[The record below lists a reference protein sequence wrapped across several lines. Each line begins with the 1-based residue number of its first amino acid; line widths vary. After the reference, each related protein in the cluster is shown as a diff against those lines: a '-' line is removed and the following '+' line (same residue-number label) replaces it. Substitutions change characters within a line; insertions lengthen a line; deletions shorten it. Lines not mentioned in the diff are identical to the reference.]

1 MYYNISKNYECNM
14 KDKNFISSALKVI
27 EIESKAVMSL
37 SNQIQP
43 DFESLCSNILDIKGK
58 LILMGIGKSG
68 HIAQK
73 ISATL
78 SSTGTSSFFIHPT
91 EAAHGDLGMI
101 SKQDAI
107 LILSNS
113 GQTKEIIEILP
124 ALKRST
130 TNIFTLT
137 NNDQSTIA
145 KAGKINLVINADEE
159 ACPLDLAP
167 TSSTTIALVFGDA
180 LAIALLEARGFGK
193 DDFAKSHPAGQLGK
207 KLTTLVQ
214 DLAVMNEQTPI
225 VNQATYLKDALMVI
239 TEKKLGVT
247 LVSNEEKVI
256 GIFTDGD
263 LRRCL
268 NNEIDL
274 NKTPIKDVMTTNFK
288 SIQSDALAIDAAE
301 IMEKDKIFS
310 LVVNSSTNGGNS
322 MGIIT
327 MHQLLEAGII

>member
-1 MYYNISKNYECNM
+1 ME
-14 KDKNFISSALKVI
+14 DKNFIKSAMKVI
-27 EIESKAVMSL
+27 EVEGNAVLSLVNQIES
-37 SNQIQP
+37 
-43 DFESLCSNILDIKGK
+43 DFENLCMEIINTNGK
-58 LILMGIGKSG
+58 LVLMGIGKSG

-78 SSTGTSSFFIHPT
+78 SSTGTPSFFIHPT

-101 SKQDAI
+101 DKEDAV

-113 GQTKEIIEILP
+113 GETKEIIDILP

-130 TNIFTLT
+130 SKIFTLT
-137 NNDQSTIA
+137 NNNQSTIS
-145 KAGKINLVINADEE
+145 KAGKISIVINAAEE

-180 LAIALLEARGFGK
+180 LAIALLEAKGFGK
-193 DDFAKSHPAGQLGK
+193 DDFARSHPAGHLGK

-214 DLAVMNEQTPI
+214 DIAIMGSNAPKVLETI
-225 VNQATYLKDALMVI
+225 SLKEALMMV

-247 LVSNEEKVI
+247 LISNGKEVV

-268 NNEIDL
+268 NEGIDL
-274 NKTPIKDVMTTNFK
+274 DNTPIKDVMTANFK
-288 SIQSDALAIDAAE
+288 SIQSDALAMDAAE
-301 IMEKDKIFS
+301 IMENNKIFS
-310 LVVNSSTNGGNS
+310 LVVIGGSDQKNTA
-322 MGIIT
+322 GVIT

>member
-1 MYYNISKNYECNM
+1 MKQKNYINTA
-14 KDKNFISSALKVI
+14 IKVI
-27 EIESKAVMSL
+27 KTEADAVMGL
-37 SNQIQP
+37 TEQIRP
-43 DFESLCSNILDIKGK
+43 DFEDLCESILATKGK

-101 SKQDAI
+101 SKNDSI

-113 GQTKEIIEILP
+113 GETKEIIEILP
-124 ALKRST
+124 SLKRST
-130 TNIFTLT
+130 SNIFTLT
-137 NNDQSTIA
+137 NNNKSTIA
-145 KAGKINLVINADEE
+145 MTGKINLTINAAEE

-180 LAIALLEARGFGK
+180 LAIALLNARGFSK
-193 DDFAKSHPAGQLGK
+193 DDFARSHPAGQLGK
-207 KLTTLVQ
+207 KLTTLVK
-214 DLAVMNEQTPI
+214 DLAVMDKEVPI
-225 VNQATYLKDALMVI
+225 VDHKTTLKDALIEI

-247 LVSNEEKVI
+247 LVVSDKKVV

-268 NNEIDL
+268 NNEIEL
-274 NKTPIKDVMTTNFK
+274 NETLIRDVMTSEFK
-288 SIQSDALAIDAAE
+288 GISSDALAIDAAE
-301 IMEKDKIFS
+301 IMEKNKVFS
-310 LVVNSSTNGGNS
+310 LVVHSSKSKNGCS
-322 MGIIT
+322 GIIT
-327 MHQLLEAGII
+327 MHQLLEAGIV

>member
-1 MYYNISKNYECNM
+1 M
-14 KDKNFISSALKVI
+14 KDKDFISSALKVI
-27 EIESKAVMSL
+27 EIESIAVKSL
-37 SNQIQP
+37 SNQIKT
-43 DFESLCSNILDIKGK
+43 DFMDLCSNILNTQGK

-78 SSTGTSSFFIHPT
+78 SSTGTASFFIHPT

-101 SKQDAI
+101 NKKDSI

-113 GQTKEIIEILP
+113 GETKEIIEILP

-130 TNIFTLT
+130 SNIFTLT
-137 NNDQSTIA
+137 NSNQSTIA
-145 KAGKINLVINADEE
+145 KAGKINLVISADEE

-180 LAIALLEARGFGK
+180 LAIALLEARGFSK

-214 DLAVMNEQTPI
+214 DLAVMNEKAPMVDQT
-225 VNQATYLKDALMVI
+225 TCLREALMEI
-239 TEKKLGVT
+239 TGKKLGLT
-247 LVSNEEKVI
+247 LVTNEKKIV
-256 GIFTDGD
+256 GVFTDGD

-268 NNEIDL
+268 NDEVDIN
-274 NKTPIKDVMTTNFK
+274 NTPIKDVMTITFK
-288 SIQSDALAIDAAE
+288 SIESNALAIDAAE
-301 IMEKDKIFS
+301 IMEKNKIFS
-310 LVVNSSTNGGNS
+310 LVVSSSTQKEHAI
-322 MGIIT
+322 GIIT

>member
-1 MYYNISKNYECNM
+1 MKN
-14 KDKNFISSALKVI
+14 KNFTSSALRVI
-27 EIESKAVMSL
+27 EIESRAVMSL
-37 SNQIQP
+37 SKQIQP
-43 DFESLCSNILDIKGK
+43 DFENLCKEILKIKGK

-113 GQTKEIIEILP
+113 GETKEIIEILY

-130 TNIFTLT
+130 VNIFTLT
-137 NNDQSTIA
+137 NNNQSSIA
-145 KAGKINLVINADEE
+145 RAGKVNLVINADEE

-180 LAIALLEARGFGK
+180 LAIALLEARGFSK

-207 KLTTLVQ
+207 KLTMLVQ
-214 DLAVMNEQTPI
+214 DLAVMNEKVPI
-225 VNQATYLKDALMVI
+225 VSQASSLKEALMVV

-247 LVSNEEKVI
+247 LVSNENKVV

-268 NNEIDL
+268 NNEVDL
-274 NKTPIKDVMTTNFK
+274 KTTPIKDVMTTNFK
-288 SIQSDALAIDAAE
+288 SIKSDALAIDAAE
-301 IMEKDKIFS
+301 IMEKNKIFS
-310 LVVNSSTNGGNS
+310 LVVNPTISKSKSIGV
-322 MGIIT
+322 IT

>member
-1 MYYNISKNYECNM
+1 M
-14 KDKNFISSALKVI
+14 KDKDFISSALKVI
-27 EIESKAVMSL
+27 EIESNAVKSL
-37 SNQIQP
+37 TNQIKS
-43 DFESLCSNILDIKGK
+43 DFEDLCSNILNAQGK

-78 SSTGTSSFFIHPT
+78 SSTGTASFFIHPT

-101 SKQDAI
+101 DKEDSI

-113 GQTKEIIEILP
+113 GETKEIIEILP

-130 TNIFTLT
+130 ANIFTLT
-137 NNDQSTIA
+137 NNNQSTIA
-145 KAGKINLVINADEE
+145 KAGTINLIIKADEE

-180 LAIALLEARGFGK
+180 LAIALLEARGFSK

-214 DLAVMNEQTPI
+214 DLAVMNEKAPMVDQT
-225 VNQATYLKDALMVI
+225 TSLKEALMVV
-239 TEKKLGVT
+239 TEKKLGLT
-247 LVSNEEKVI
+247 LVLNKKKIV
-256 GIFTDGD
+256 GVFTDGD

-268 NNEIDL
+268 NDEVDIN
-274 NKTPIKDVMTTNFK
+274 NTPIKDVMTIKFK
-288 SIQSDALAIDAAE
+288 SIDSNALAIDAAE
-301 IMEKDKIFS
+301 IMEKNKIFS
-310 LVVNSSTNGGNS
+310 LVVNSSTHKEDTI
-322 MGIIT
+322 GIIT

>member
-1 MYYNISKNYECNM
+1 ME
-14 KDKNFISSALKVI
+14 DKNFIKSAMKVI
-27 EIESKAVMSL
+27 EVEGNAVLSLVNQIES
-37 SNQIQP
+37 
-43 DFESLCSNILDIKGK
+43 DFENLCMEIINTNGK
-58 LILMGIGKSG
+58 LVLMGIGKSG

-78 SSTGTSSFFIHPT
+78 SSTGTPSFFIHPT

-101 SKQDAI
+101 DKEDAV

-113 GQTKEIIEILP
+113 GETKEIIDILP

-130 TNIFTLT
+130 SKIFTLT
-137 NNDQSTIA
+137 NNNQSTIS
-145 KAGKINLVINADEE
+145 KAGKISIVINAAEE

-180 LAIALLEARGFGK
+180 LAIALLEAKGFGK
-193 DDFAKSHPAGQLGK
+193 DDFARSHPAGQLGK

-214 DLAVMNEQTPI
+214 DIAIMGSNAPKVLETI
-225 VNQATYLKDALMVI
+225 SLKEALMMV

-247 LVSNEEKVI
+247 LISNGKEVV

-268 NNEIDL
+268 NEGIDL
-274 NKTPIKDVMTTNFK
+274 DNTLIKDVMTANFK
-288 SIQSDALAIDAAE
+288 SIQSDALAMDAAE
-301 IMEKDKIFS
+301 IMENNKIFS
-310 LVVNSSTNGGNS
+310 LVVIGGSDQKNTT
-322 MGIIT
+322 GVIT

>member
-1 MYYNISKNYECNM
+1 M
-14 KDKNFISSALKVI
+14 KDKDFISSALKVI
-27 EIESKAVMSL
+27 EIESNAVKNL
-37 SNQIQP
+37 SNQIKS
-43 DFESLCSNILDIKGK
+43 DFEDLCSNILNSRGK

-78 SSTGTSSFFIHPT
+78 SSTGTASFFIHPT

-101 SKQDAI
+101 DKEDSI

-113 GQTKEIIEILP
+113 GETKEIIEILP

-130 TNIFTLT
+130 PNIFTLT
-137 NNDQSTIA
+137 NNNQSTIA
-145 KAGKINLVINADEE
+145 KAGTINLMIKADEE

-180 LAIALLEARGFGK
+180 LAIALLEARGFSK

-214 DLAVMNEQTPI
+214 DLAVMNEKAPMVDQT
-225 VNQATYLKDALMVI
+225 TSLKEALMVV
-239 TEKKLGVT
+239 TEKKLGLT
-247 LVSNEEKVI
+247 LVLNKKKIV
-256 GIFTDGD
+256 GVFTDGD

-268 NNEIDL
+268 NDEVDIN
-274 NKTPIKDVMTTNFK
+274 NTPIKDVMTIKFK
-288 SIQSDALAIDAAE
+288 SIDSNALAIDAAE
-301 IMEKDKIFS
+301 IMEKNKIFS
-310 LVVNSSTNGGNS
+310 LVVNSSTHKEDTI
-322 MGIIT
+322 GIIT

>member
-1 MYYNISKNYECNM
+1 M
-14 KDKNFISSALKVI
+14 KDKNFTSSALKVI
-27 EIESKAVMSL
+27 EIESKAVQSL
-37 SNQIQP
+37 ANQIQP
-43 DFESLCSNILDIKGK
+43 DFEDLCFSILDTKGK

-101 SKQDAI
+101 SKEDSI

-113 GQTKEIIEILP
+113 GETKEIIDILA
-124 ALKRST
+124 ALKRSSS
-130 TNIFTLT
+130 NIFTLT
-137 NNDQSTIA
+137 NNSKSTIA
-145 KAGKINLVINADEE
+145 KAGKINVVINASEE

-167 TSSTTIALVFGDA
+167 TSSTTMALVFGDA
-180 LAIALLEARGFGK
+180 LAIALLEARGFSK

-214 DLAVMNEQTPI
+214 DLAVMNEKAPMVDQESS
-225 VNQATYLKDALMVI
+225 LKNALMEV
-239 TEKKLGVT
+239 TEKKLGVA
-247 LVSNEEKVI
+247 LILNDQKVV

-268 NNEIDL
+268 NNDIDL
-274 NKTPIKDVMTTNFK
+274 NQTPIKDVMTVKFK

-301 IMEKDKIFS
+301 IMEKNKIFS
-310 LVVNSSTNGGNS
+310 LVVNSSTNNGNTT
-322 MGIIT
+322 GIIT
-327 MHQLLEAGII
+327 MHHLLEAGII

>member
-1 MYYNISKNYECNM
+1 M
-14 KDKNFISSALKVI
+14 KDKDFISSALKVI
-27 EIESKAVMSL
+27 EIESNAVKSL
-37 SNQIQP
+37 SNQIKS
-43 DFESLCSNILDIKGK
+43 DFEDLCSNILNSRGK

-78 SSTGTSSFFIHPT
+78 SSTGTASFFIHPT

-101 SKQDAI
+101 DKEDSI

-113 GQTKEIIEILP
+113 GETKEIIEILP

-130 TNIFTLT
+130 PNIFTLT
-137 NNDQSTIA
+137 NNNQSTIA
-145 KAGKINLVINADEE
+145 KAGTINLMIKADEE

-180 LAIALLEARGFGK
+180 LAIALLEARGFSK

-214 DLAVMNEQTPI
+214 DLAVMNEKAPMVDQT
-225 VNQATYLKDALMVI
+225 TSLKEALMVV
-239 TEKKLGVT
+239 TEKKLGLT
-247 LVSNEEKVI
+247 LVLNKKKIV
-256 GIFTDGD
+256 GVFTDGD

-268 NNEIDL
+268 NDEVDIN
-274 NKTPIKDVMTTNFK
+274 NTPIKDVMTIKFK
-288 SIQSDALAIDAAE
+288 SIDSNALAIDAAE
-301 IMEKDKIFS
+301 IMEKNKIFS
-310 LVVNSSTNGGNS
+310 LVVNSSTHKEDTI
-322 MGIIT
+322 GIIT

>member
-1 MYYNISKNYECNM
+1 M
-14 KDKNFISSALKVI
+14 KDKNFINSALSVI
-27 EIESKAVMSL
+27 EIESKAVMNL
-37 SNQIQP
+37 RNQIRS
-43 DFESLCSNILDIKGK
+43 DFESLCSNILQIEGK

-101 SKQDAI
+101 NKKDAI
-107 LILSNS
+107 LLLSNS
-113 GQTKEIIEILP
+113 GETKEIIEILP

-130 TNIFTLT
+130 ANIFTLT
-137 NNDQSTIA
+137 NNNQSTIA
-145 KAGKINLVINADEE
+145 KAGKINLVINAEEE
-159 ACPLDLAP
+159 ACPLNLAP

-180 LAIALLEARGFGK
+180 LAIALLEARGFSK

-214 DLAVMNEQTPI
+214 DLAATNDKAPI
-225 VNQATYLKDALMVI
+225 VNEAVSLKDALIEV

-247 LVSNEEKVI
+247 LVSDSKKVV

-268 NNEIDL
+268 NDDVDL

-288 SIQSDALAIDAAE
+288 SIKCNDLAIDAAE
-301 IMEKDKIFS
+301 IMEKNKIFS
-310 LVVNSSTNGGNS
+310 LVVNSSTNQADII
-322 MGIIT
+322 GIIT

>member
-1 MYYNISKNYECNM
+1 M
-14 KDKNFISSALKVI
+14 KDKNFINSALSVI
-27 EIESKAVMSL
+27 EIELKAVMNL
-37 SNQIQP
+37 RNQIRP
-43 DFESLCSNILDIKGK
+43 DFESLCSNILQIKGK

-101 SKQDAI
+101 NKKDAI
-107 LILSNS
+107 LLLSNS
-113 GQTKEIIEILP
+113 GETKEIIEILP

-130 TNIFTLT
+130 ADIFTLT

-145 KAGKINLVINADEE
+145 KAGRINLVINAEEE
-159 ACPLDLAP
+159 ACPLNLAP

-180 LAIALLEARGFGK
+180 LAIALLEARGFSK

-214 DLAVMNEQTPI
+214 DLAATNEKAPI
-225 VNQATYLKDALMVI
+225 VNEAISLKDALIEV

-247 LVSNEEKVI
+247 LVSDSKKVV

-268 NNEIDL
+268 NDDVDL

-288 SIQSDALAIDAAE
+288 SIKCNDLAIDAAE
-301 IMEKDKIFS
+301 IMEKNKIFS
-310 LVVNSSTNGGNS
+310 LVVNSSTNQADII
-322 MGIIT
+322 GIIT
-327 MHQLLEAGII
+327 IHPMLEAGII

>member
-1 MYYNISKNYECNM
+1 M

-37 SNQIQP
+37 TNQIQP

-145 KAGKINLVINADEE
+145 KAGKINLVINANEE

>member
-1 MYYNISKNYECNM
+1 M
-14 KDKNFISSALKVI
+14 KDKDFISSALKVI
-27 EIESKAVMSL
+27 EIESNAVKSL
-37 SNQIQP
+37 SNQIKP
-43 DFESLCSNILDIKGK
+43 DFIDLCSNILNTQGK

-78 SSTGTSSFFIHPT
+78 SSTGTASFFIHPT

-101 SKQDAI
+101 NKEDSI

-113 GQTKEIIEILP
+113 GETKEIIEILP

-130 TNIFTLT
+130 SNIFTLT
-137 NNDQSTIA
+137 NSNQSTIA

-180 LAIALLEARGFGK
+180 LAIALLEARGFSK

-214 DLAVMNEQTPI
+214 DLAVIDEKAPMVDQT
-225 VNQATYLKDALMVI
+225 TSLKEALMEI
-239 TEKKLGVT
+239 TGKKLGLT
-247 LVSNEEKVI
+247 LVLNKKKIV
-256 GIFTDGD
+256 GVFTDGD

-268 NNEIDL
+268 NDGVDIN
-274 NKTPIKDVMTTNFK
+274 NTTIKDVMTSTFK
-288 SIQSDALAIDAAE
+288 SIESNALAIDAAE
-301 IMEKDKIFS
+301 MMEKYKIFS
-310 LVVNSSTNGGNS
+310 LVVNSSTHKEDTI
-322 MGIIT
+322 GIIT
-327 MHQLLEAGII
+327 MHQLLEAGMI

>member
-1 MYYNISKNYECNM
+1 M
-14 KDKNFISSALKVI
+14 KDKNFINSALSVI
-27 EIESKAVMSL
+27 EIESKAVMNL
-37 SNQIQP
+37 RNQIQS
-43 DFESLCSNILDIKGK
+43 DFENLCSNILQIKGK

-101 SKQDAI
+101 NKKDAI

-113 GQTKEIIEILP
+113 GETKEIIEILP

-130 TNIFTLT
+130 ANIFTLT

-145 KAGKINLVINADEE
+145 KAGKINLVINAEEE
-159 ACPLDLAP
+159 ACPLNLAP

-180 LAIALLEARGFGK
+180 LAIALLEARGFSK

-214 DLAVMNEQTPI
+214 DLAATNDKAPI
-225 VNQATYLKDALMVI
+225 VNEALSLKDALIEV

-247 LVSNEEKVI
+247 LVSDSKKVV

-268 NNEIDL
+268 NDDVDL

-288 SIQSDALAIDAAE
+288 SIKCNDLAIDAAE
-301 IMEKDKIFS
+301 IMEKNKIFS
-310 LVVNSSTNGGNS
+310 LVVNSSTNQIDS
-322 MGIIT
+322 IGIIT

>member
-1 MYYNISKNYECNM
+1 M
-14 KDKNFISSALKVI
+14 KDKNFINSALNVI
-27 EIESKAVMSL
+27 KIESKAVMDL
-37 SNQIQP
+37 SNQIKS
-43 DFESLCSNILDIKGK
+43 DFDNLCTKILDTKGK

-113 GQTKEIIEILP
+113 GETKEIIEILP

-137 NNDQSTIA
+137 NNNQSTIG
-145 KAGKINLVINADEE
+145 KAGKINLVISADEE

-167 TSSTTIALVFGDA
+167 TSSTTITLVFGDA
-180 LAIALLEARGFGK
+180 LAIALLEARGFSK

-214 DLAVMNEQTPI
+214 DLAAMNEKAPI
-225 VNQATYLKDALMVI
+225 VDQATSLKDALMVV

-247 LVSNEEKVI
+247 LISNDKKVI

-268 NNEIDL
+268 NKEIDL
-274 NKTPIKDVMTTNFK
+274 NKTPIKNVMTSNFK
-288 SIQSDALAIDAAE
+288 SIKSNALAIDAAE
-301 IMEKDKIFS
+301 IMEKNKIFS
-310 LVVNSSTNGGNS
+310 LVVNASTDKGDSIGL
-322 MGIIT
+322 IT

>member
-1 MYYNISKNYECNM
+1 M
-14 KDKNFISSALKVI
+14 KDKNFINSALSVI
-27 EIESKAVMSL
+27 EIESKAVMNL
-37 SNQIQP
+37 RNQIRS
-43 DFESLCSNILDIKGK
+43 DFESLCSNILQIEGK

-101 SKQDAI
+101 NKKDAI
-107 LILSNS
+107 LLLSNS
-113 GQTKEIIEILP
+113 GETKEIIEILP

-130 TNIFTLT
+130 ANIFTLT

-145 KAGKINLVINADEE
+145 KAGKINLVISAEEE
-159 ACPLDLAP
+159 ACPLNLAP

-214 DLAVMNEQTPI
+214 DLAATNDKAPI
-225 VNQATYLKDALMVI
+225 VNEAISLKDALIEV

-247 LVSNEEKVI
+247 LVSDSKKVV

-268 NNEIDL
+268 NDDVDL

-288 SIQSDALAIDAAE
+288 SIKCNDLAMDAAE
-301 IMEKDKIFS
+301 IMEKNKIFS
-310 LVVNSSTNGGNS
+310 LVVNSSTNKKDS
-322 MGIIT
+322 VGIIT

>member
-1 MYYNISKNYECNM
+1 M
-14 KDKNFISSALKVI
+14 KDKDFISSALKVI
-27 EIESKAVMSL
+27 EIESNAVQSL
-37 SNQIQP
+37 SNQIKS
-43 DFESLCSNILDIKGK
+43 DFEDLCSNILNAQGK

-78 SSTGTSSFFIHPT
+78 SSTGTASFFIHPT

-101 SKQDAI
+101 DKEDSI

-113 GQTKEIIEILP
+113 GETKEIIEILP

-130 TNIFTLT
+130 ANIFTLT
-137 NNDQSTIA
+137 NNNQSTIA
-145 KAGKINLVINADEE
+145 KAGTINLMIKADEE

-180 LAIALLEARGFGK
+180 LAIALLEARGFSK

-214 DLAVMNEQTPI
+214 DLAVMNEKVPMVDQT
-225 VNQATYLKDALMVI
+225 TSLKEALMVV
-239 TEKKLGVT
+239 TEKKLGLT
-247 LVSNEEKVI
+247 LVLNKKKIV
-256 GIFTDGD
+256 GVFTDGD

-268 NNEIDL
+268 NAGVDIN
-274 NKTPIKDVMTTNFK
+274 NTPIKDVMTIKFK
-288 SIQSDALAIDAAE
+288 SIDSNALAIDAAE
-301 IMEKDKIFS
+301 IMEKNKIFS
-310 LVVNSSTNGGNS
+310 LVVNSSTHKEDTI
-322 MGIIT
+322 GIIT

>member
-1 MYYNISKNYECNM
+1 M
-14 KDKNFISSALKVI
+14 KDKNFINSALSVI
-27 EIESKAVMSL
+27 EIESKAVMNL
-37 SNQIQP
+37 RNQIRS
-43 DFESLCSNILDIKGK
+43 DFESLCSNILQIKGK

-101 SKQDAI
+101 NKKDAI
-107 LILSNS
+107 LLLSNS
-113 GQTKEIIEILP
+113 GETKEIIEILP

-130 TNIFTLT
+130 ANIFTLT
-137 NNDQSTIA
+137 NNNQSTIA
-145 KAGKINLVINADEE
+145 KAGKINLVINAEEE
-159 ACPLDLAP
+159 ACPLNLAP

-180 LAIALLEARGFGK
+180 LAIALLEARGFSK

-214 DLAVMNEQTPI
+214 DLAATNDKAPI
-225 VNQATYLKDALMVI
+225 VNEAISLKDALIEV

-247 LVSNEEKVI
+247 LVSDSKKVV

-268 NNEIDL
+268 NDDVDL
-274 NKTPIKDVMTTNFK
+274 NKTPIKDVMTTR
-288 SIQSDALAIDAAE
+288 L
-301 IMEKDKIFS
+301 
-310 LVVNSSTNGGNS
+310 
-322 MGIIT
+322 
-327 MHQLLEAGII
+327 

>member
-1 MYYNISKNYECNM
+1 MKN
-14 KDKNFISSALKVI
+14 KNFISSALRVI
-27 EIESKAVMSL
+27 EIESQAVMSL

-43 DFESLCSNILDIKGK
+43 DFENLCKEIIKIKGK

-91 EAAHGDLGMI
+91 EAAHGDLGMV
-101 SKQDAI
+101 SKHDAI

-113 GQTKEIIEILP
+113 GETKEIIEILS
-124 ALKRST
+124 ALKRSAG
-130 TNIFTLT
+130 NIFTLT
-137 NNDQSTIA
+137 NNNQSTIA
-145 KAGKINLVINADEE
+145 RAGKINLVINADEE

-180 LAIALLEARGFGK
+180 LAIALLEARGFSK

-207 KLTTLVQ
+207 KLTMLVQ
-214 DLAVMNEQTPI
+214 DLAVMNEKAPI
-225 VNQATYLKDALMVI
+225 VNQSTSLKEALMVV

-247 LVSNEEKVI
+247 LVSNENKVV

-268 NNEIDL
+268 NNEVDL
-274 NKTPIKDVMTTNFK
+274 KNTPIKDVMTTNFISIK
-288 SIQSDALAIDAAE
+288 SNALAIDAAE
-301 IMEKDKIFS
+301 IMEKNKIFS
-310 LVVNSSTNGGNS
+310 LVVNPTINKSKSIGV
-322 MGIIT
+322 IT

>member
-1 MYYNISKNYECNM
+1 M
-14 KDKNFISSALKVI
+14 KDKDFISSALKVI
-27 EIESKAVMSL
+27 EIELNAVKSL
-37 SNQIQP
+37 SNQIKP
-43 DFESLCSNILDIKGK
+43 DFINLCSNILNTQGK

-78 SSTGTSSFFIHPT
+78 SSTGTASFFIHPT

-101 SKQDAI
+101 NKKDSI

-113 GQTKEIIEILP
+113 GETKEIIEILP

-130 TNIFTLT
+130 SNIFTLT
-137 NNDQSTIA
+137 NSNKSTIA

-180 LAIALLEARGFGK
+180 LAIALLEARGFSK

-214 DLAVMNEQTPI
+214 DLAVMNEKAPMVDQT
-225 VNQATYLKDALMVI
+225 TSLKEALMEI
-239 TEKKLGVT
+239 TGKKLGLT
-247 LVSNEEKVI
+247 LVLNKKKIV
-256 GIFTDGD
+256 GVFTDGD

-268 NNEIDL
+268 NDGVDIN
-274 NKTPIKDVMTTNFK
+274 NTTIKDVMTSTFK
-288 SIQSDALAIDAAE
+288 SIESNALAIDAAE
-301 IMEKDKIFS
+301 MMEKYKIFS
-310 LVVNSSTNGGNS
+310 LVVNSSPHKEDTI
-322 MGIIT
+322 GIIT

>member
-1 MYYNISKNYECNM
+1 M
-14 KDKNFISSALKVI
+14 KDKNFINSALSVI
-27 EIESKAVMSL
+27 EIESKAVMNL
-37 SNQIQP
+37 RNQIQS
-43 DFESLCSNILDIKGK
+43 DFENLCSNILQIKGK

-101 SKQDAI
+101 NKKDAI

-113 GQTKEIIEILP
+113 GETKEIIEILP

-130 TNIFTLT
+130 ANIFTLT

-145 KAGKINLVINADEE
+145 KAGKINLVISAEEE
-159 ACPLDLAP
+159 ACPLNLAP

-180 LAIALLEARGFGK
+180 LAIALLEARGFSK

-214 DLAVMNEQTPI
+214 DLAATNDKAPI
-225 VNQATYLKDALMVI
+225 VNEAISLKDALIEV

-247 LVSNEEKVI
+247 LVSDSKKVV

-268 NNEIDL
+268 NDDVDL

-288 SIQSDALAIDAAE
+288 SIKCNDLAIDAAE
-301 IMEKDKIFS
+301 IMEKNKIFS
-310 LVVNSSTNGGNS
+310 LVVNSSTNQADS
-322 MGIIT
+322 IGIIT

>member
-1 MYYNISKNYECNM
+1 M
-14 KDKNFISSALKVI
+14 KDKNFINSALSVI
-27 EIESKAVMSL
+27 EIESKAVMNL
-37 SNQIQP
+37 RNQIQY
-43 DFESLCSNILDIKGK
+43 DFESLCSNILQIKGK

-101 SKQDAI
+101 NKKDAI
-107 LILSNS
+107 LLLSNS
-113 GQTKEIIEILP
+113 GETKEIIEILP

-130 TNIFTLT
+130 ANIFTLT

-145 KAGKINLVINADEE
+145 KAGKINLVINAEEE
-159 ACPLDLAP
+159 ACPLNLAP

-180 LAIALLEARGFGK
+180 LAIALLEARGFSK

-214 DLAVMNEQTPI
+214 DLAATNDKAPI
-225 VNQATYLKDALMVI
+225 VNEAISLKDALIEV

-247 LVSNEEKVI
+247 LVSDSKKVV

-268 NNEIDL
+268 NDDVDL

-288 SIQSDALAIDAAE
+288 SIKCNDLAIDAAE
-301 IMEKDKIFS
+301 IMEKNKIFS
-310 LVVNSSTNGGNS
+310 LVVNSSTNQADS
-322 MGIIT
+322 IGIIT

>member
-1 MYYNISKNYECNM
+1 M
-14 KDKNFISSALKVI
+14 KDKNFINSALNVI
-27 EIESKAVMSL
+27 KIESKAVMDL
-37 SNQIQP
+37 SNQIKS
-43 DFESLCSNILDIKGK
+43 DFDNLCTKILDTKGK

-113 GQTKEIIEILP
+113 GETKEIIEILP

-137 NNDQSTIA
+137 NNNQSTIG
-145 KAGKINLVINADEE
+145 KAGKINLVISADEE

-167 TSSTTIALVFGDA
+167 TSSTTITLVFGDA
-180 LAIALLEARGFGK
+180 LAIALLEARGFSK

-207 KLTTLVQ
+207 KLTTLVK
-214 DLAVMNEQTPI
+214 DLAVMNEKAPI
-225 VNQATYLKDALMVI
+225 VDQATSLKDALMVV

-247 LVSNEEKVI
+247 LISNDKKVI

-268 NNEIDL
+268 NKEIDL
-274 NKTPIKDVMTTNFK
+274 NKTPIKNVMTSNFK
-288 SIQSDALAIDAAE
+288 SIKSNALAIDAAE
-301 IMEKDKIFS
+301 IMEKNKIFS
-310 LVVNSSTNGGNS
+310 LVVNASTDKGDSIGL
-322 MGIIT
+322 IT

>member
-1 MYYNISKNYECNM
+1 
-14 KDKNFISSALKVI
+14 
-27 EIESKAVMSL
+27 
-37 SNQIQP
+37 
-43 DFESLCSNILDIKGK
+43 
-58 LILMGIGKSG
+58 
-68 HIAQK
+68 
-73 ISATL
+73 
-78 SSTGTSSFFIHPT
+78 
-91 EAAHGDLGMI
+91 
-101 SKQDAI
+101 
-107 LILSNS
+107 LSNS

-247 LVSNEEKVI
+247 LVSNEKKVI

>member
-1 MYYNISKNYECNM
+1 MKN
-14 KDKNFISSALKVI
+14 KNFISSALRVI
-27 EIESKAVMSL
+27 EIESQAVMSL
-37 SNQIQP
+37 SKQIQP
-43 DFESLCSNILDIKGK
+43 DFENLCKEIIKIKGK

-113 GQTKEIIEILP
+113 GETKEIIEILS

-130 TNIFTLT
+130 GNIFTLT
-137 NNDQSTIA
+137 NNNQSTIA
-145 KAGKINLVINADEE
+145 RAGKINLVINADEE

-180 LAIALLEARGFGK
+180 LAIALLEARGFNK

-207 KLTTLVQ
+207 KLTILVQ
-214 DLAVMNEQTPI
+214 DLAVMNEKAPI
-225 VNQATYLKDALMVI
+225 VSQATSLKEALMVV

-247 LVSNEEKVI
+247 LVSNENKVV

-268 NNEIDL
+268 NNEVDL
-274 NKTPIKDVMTTNFK
+274 KNTPIKDVMTTNFK
-288 SIQSDALAIDAAE
+288 SIKSNALAIDAAE
-301 IMEKDKIFS
+301 IMEKNKIFS
-310 LVVNSSTNGGNS
+310 LVVNPTINKSKSIGV
-322 MGIIT
+322 IT

>member
-1 MYYNISKNYECNM
+1 M
-14 KDKNFISSALKVI
+14 KDKNFINSALSVI
-27 EIESKAVMSL
+27 EIESKAVMNL
-37 SNQIQP
+37 RNQIQS
-43 DFESLCSNILDIKGK
+43 DFENLCSNILQIKGK

-101 SKQDAI
+101 NKKDAI

-113 GQTKEIIEILP
+113 GETKEIIEILP

-130 TNIFTLT
+130 ANIFTLT

-145 KAGKINLVINADEE
+145 KAGKINLVINAEEE
-159 ACPLDLAP
+159 ACPLNLAP

-180 LAIALLEARGFGK
+180 LAIALLDERGFSK

-207 KLTTLVQ
+207 KLTTLVK
-214 DLAVMNEQTPI
+214 DLAATNEKAPI
-225 VNQATYLKDALMVI
+225 VNEAISLKDALIEV

-247 LVSNEEKVI
+247 LVSDGKKVV

-268 NNEIDL
+268 NDDVDL

-288 SIQSDALAIDAAE
+288 SIKCNDLAIDAAE
-301 IMEKDKIFS
+301 IMEKNKIFS
-310 LVVNSSTNGGNS
+310 LVVNSSTNQIDS
-322 MGIIT
+322 IGIIT

>member
-1 MYYNISKNYECNM
+1 M
-14 KDKNFISSALKVI
+14 KDKNFINSALSVI
-27 EIESKAVMSL
+27 EIESKAVMNL
-37 SNQIQP
+37 RNQIQS
-43 DFESLCSNILDIKGK
+43 DFENLCSNILQIKGK

-101 SKQDAI
+101 NKKDAI

-113 GQTKEIIEILP
+113 GETKEIIEILP

-130 TNIFTLT
+130 ANIFTLT

-145 KAGKINLVINADEE
+145 KAGKINLVINAEEE
-159 ACPLDLAP
+159 ACPLNLAP

-180 LAIALLEARGFGK
+180 LAIALLEARGFSK

-214 DLAVMNEQTPI
+214 DLAATNDKAPI
-225 VNQATYLKDALMVI
+225 VNEAISLKDALIEV

-247 LVSNEEKVI
+247 LVSDSKKVI

-268 NNEIDL
+268 NDDVDL

-288 SIQSDALAIDAAE
+288 SIKCNDLAIDAAE
-301 IMEKDKIFS
+301 IMEKNKIFS
-310 LVVNSSTNGGNS
+310 LVVNSSTNQTDS
-322 MGIIT
+322 IGIIT

>member
-1 MYYNISKNYECNM
+1 M
-14 KDKNFISSALKVI
+14 KDKNFINSALSVI
-27 EIESKAVMSL
+27 EIESKAVMNL
-37 SNQIQP
+37 RNQIQY
-43 DFESLCSNILDIKGK
+43 DFESLCSNILQIKGK

-101 SKQDAI
+101 NKKDAI
-107 LILSNS
+107 LLLSNS
-113 GQTKEIIEILP
+113 GETKEIIEILP

-130 TNIFTLT
+130 ANIFTLT
-137 NNDQSTIA
+137 NNNQSTIA
-145 KAGKINLVINADEE
+145 KAGKINLVINAEEE
-159 ACPLDLAP
+159 ACPLNLAP

-180 LAIALLEARGFGK
+180 LAIALLEARGFSK

-214 DLAVMNEQTPI
+214 DLAATNDKAPI
-225 VNQATYLKDALMVI
+225 VNEAISLKDALIEV

-247 LVSNEEKVI
+247 LVSDSKKVV

-268 NNEIDL
+268 NDDVDL

-288 SIQSDALAIDAAE
+288 SIKCNDLAIDAAE
-301 IMEKDKIFS
+301 IMEKNKIFS
-310 LVVNSSTNGGNS
+310 LVVNSSTNQADS
-322 MGIIT
+322 IGIIT

>member
-1 MYYNISKNYECNM
+1 M
-14 KDKNFISSALKVI
+14 KDKNFINSALRVI
-27 EIESKAVMSL
+27 EIESKAVKSL
-37 SNQIQP
+37 RNQIQSNF
-43 DFESLCSNILDIKGK
+43 DNLCLKILDTKGK

-101 SKQDAI
+101 SKKDAI

-113 GQTKEIIEILP
+113 GETKEIIEILP

-130 TNIFTLT
+130 TNIFTLS
-137 NNDQSTIA
+137 NNNQSTIA

-214 DLAVMNEQTPI
+214 DLAVMHEKVPA
-225 VNQATYLKDALMVI
+225 VDQATFLKDALMEV

-247 LVSNEEKVI
+247 LVTYNKKVT

-274 NKTPIKDVMTTNFK
+274 NKTPIKDVMTANFK
-288 SIQSDALAIDAAE
+288 SIKSNALAIDAADM
-301 IMEKDKIFS
+301 MEKNKIFS
-310 LVVNSSTNGGNS
+310 LVVNSSTNKGDSVGL
-322 MGIIT
+322 IT

>member
-1 MYYNISKNYECNM
+1 
-14 KDKNFISSALKVI
+14 
-27 EIESKAVMSL
+27 
-37 SNQIQP
+37 
-43 DFESLCSNILDIKGK
+43 
-58 LILMGIGKSG
+58 MGIGKSG

-78 SSTGTSSFFIHPT
+78 SSTGTASFFIHPT

-101 SKQDAI
+101 DKEDSI

-113 GQTKEIIEILP
+113 GETKEIIEILP

-130 TNIFTLT
+130 PNIFTLT
-137 NNDQSTIA
+137 NNNQSTIA
-145 KAGKINLVINADEE
+145 KAGTINLMIKADEE

-180 LAIALLEARGFGK
+180 LAIALLEARGFSK

-214 DLAVMNEQTPI
+214 DLAVMNEKVPMVDQT
-225 VNQATYLKDALMVI
+225 TSLKEALMVV
-239 TEKKLGVT
+239 TEKKLGLT
-247 LVSNEEKVI
+247 LVLNKKKIV
-256 GIFTDGD
+256 GVFTDGD

-268 NNEIDL
+268 NDEVDIN
-274 NKTPIKDVMTTNFK
+274 NTPIKDVMTIKFK
-288 SIQSDALAIDAAE
+288 SIDSNALAIDAAE
-301 IMEKDKIFS
+301 IMEKNKIFS
-310 LVVNSSTNGGNS
+310 LVVNSSTHKEDTI
-322 MGIIT
+322 GIIT